1 MASLTTSAGLPRPEI
16 EESGDYVMV
25 CFRHGQIVRSQ
36 RDDSDLTDQ
45 QRAVLDLL
53 DSQTKRWRYGKSV
66 PSWGRRL
73 TSGDCGRTSPL

>member
-25 CFRHGQIVRSQ
+25 WFHHGQIVRSQ

-45 QRAVLDLL
+45 QRAILELL
-53 DSQTKRWRYGKSV
+53 K
-66 PSWGRRL
+66 
-73 TSGDCGRTSPL
+73 